1 MRWKLLRRRLSISA
15 PRMIVRSYLPWPLRW
30 AIIAL
35 MLGFSAALAL
45 WAFEFGKTLSGLQRG
60 NPDEL
65 HRLRSE
71 LLELREQR
79 DKAQSIANT
88 AESLLRAERVAQERL
103 ADQMKALEAENL
115 ALKGD
120 LGFFE
125 RLLPASGQQPLS
137 VRSLQAELAEPGQ
150 MRFQLLVMQNGKT
163 LPEFQG
169 RYELTLA
176 GTLNGQPWTH
186 AMPGGPRAL
195 QVKQYQRVEGVIAFP
210 EHAVVKQVQVRVTD
224 MGGTL
229 RAQQSLK
236 L

>member
-1 MRWKLLRRRLSISA
+1 
-15 PRMIVRSYLPWPLRW
+15 MIVRSYLPWPLRW

-79 DKAQSIANT
+79 DKAQSIVNT

-103 ADQMKALEAENL
+103 AEQMKALEAENL

-137 VRSLQAELAEPGQ
+137 VRSLQAELAGPGQ
-150 MRFQLLVMQNGKT
+150 MRYQLLVMQNGKT

-169 RYELTLA
+169 RYELTLT
-176 GTLNGQPWTH
+176 GTMNGQPWTH
-186 AMPGGPRAL
+186 AMPGGPRPL

-224 MGGTL
+224 MGGTV
-229 RAQQSLK
+229 RTQQSIK

>member
-1 MRWKLLRRRLSISA
+1 
-15 PRMIVRSYLPWPLRW
+15 MIVRSYLPWPLRW
-30 AIIAL
+30 AIFAL

-65 HRLRSE
+65 HRLRAE

-150 MRFQLLVMQNGKT
+150 MRFQMLVMQNGKT

-169 RYELTLA
+169 RYEVTLS
-176 GTLNGQPWTH
+176 GTLGGRPWTH
-186 AMPGGPRAL
+186 AMPGGARPL
-195 QVKQYQRVEGVIAFP
+195 QVKQYQRVEGVIDFP
-210 EHAVVKQVQVRVTD
+210 EGAVVKQVQVRVTD
-224 MGGTL
+224 MGGAL

>member
-1 MRWKLLRRRLSISA
+1 
-15 PRMIVRSYLPWPLRW
+15 MIVRSYLPWPLRW

-60 NPDEL
+60 NPDER

-79 DKAQSIANT
+79 DKAQSIVNT

-103 ADQMKALEAENL
+103 AEQMKALEAENL

-137 VRSLQAELAEPGQ
+137 VRSLQAELAGPGQ
-150 MRFQLLVMQNGKT
+150 MRYQLLVMQNGKT

-169 RYELTLA
+169 RYELTLT
-176 GTLNGQPWTH
+176 GTMNGQPWTH
-186 AMPGGPRAL
+186 AMPGGPRPL

-224 MGGTL
+224 MGGTV
-229 RAQQSLK
+229 RTQQSIK

>member
-1 MRWKLLRRRLSISA
+1 
-15 PRMIVRSYLPWPLRW
+15 MIVRSYLPWPLRW
-30 AIIAL
+30 AVIAL

-103 ADQMKALEAENL
+103 AEQMKALEAENL

-163 LPEFQG
+163 LPEFHG
-169 RYELTLA
+169 RYEVTLT
-176 GTLNGQPWTH
+176 GTLNGQAWTQT
-186 AMPGGPRAL
+186 MPGGARSL